1 MNNFNITPYITV
13 IMMFFTSVA
22 TLYVKNK
29 IEKGNRKHTLNKELK
44 SIILLSF
51 KYPYLEEI
59 GFTST
64 WQPRKADVKSQR
76 YEIYCILI
84 FNFLEEFCEYYR
96 YDPIKIEEHLS
107 IKSWV
112 RIHKNC
118 WEDPSYKFE
127 NTDGYKKEFRDLING
142 YLK

>member
-1 MNNFNITPYITV
+1 
-13 IMMFFTSVA
+13 MMFFTSIA
-22 TLYVKNK
+22 TILVKNK
-29 IEKGNRKHTLNKELK
+29 VEKSNRTHALNKELK

-59 GFTST
+59 GFTSS
-64 WQPRKADVKSQR
+64 WNPQKGDIKSQR
-76 YEIYCILI
+76 YEIYCTLI

-96 YDPIKIEEHLS
+96 FDSNKIENHLS

-118 WEDPSYKFE
+118 WDNPSNKFE

-142 YLK
+142 YFK